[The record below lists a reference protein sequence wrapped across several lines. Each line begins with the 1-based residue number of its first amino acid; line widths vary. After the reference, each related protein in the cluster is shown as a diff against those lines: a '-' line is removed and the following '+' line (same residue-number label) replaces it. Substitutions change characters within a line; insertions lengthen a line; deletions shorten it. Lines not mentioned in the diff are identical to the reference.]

1 MQRNLKCLY
10 IKENS
15 LPEVVII
22 PNTLK
27 AKQEKVNGL
36 IEYTYMLNDYEVVII
51 CNEEGKINGMN
62 PNRDIGHDIIFGPF
76 LIVGETSEDGEDR
89 SLTDEQIEKYKELFD
104 ERSIDNTMTKYE
116 AIRMSKKYEL

>member
-1 MQRNLKCLY
+1 MQRTLKCLY
-10 IKENS
+10 VKENS

-36 IEYTYMLNDYEVVII
+36 IEYTYMSNDDEVAII

-62 PNRDIGHDIIFGPF
+62 PNRDIGYDIIFGPF

-89 SLTDEQIEKYKELFD
+89 SLTDEQIEKYKEFFN
-104 ERSIDNTMTKYE
+104 EKSIDNTMAKYE
-116 AIRMSKKYEL
+116 AIRMSSGYEF

>member
-1 MQRNLKCLY
+1 MWRCFFMQRNLKCLY

-15 LPEVVII
+15 IPEVVII

-36 IEYTYMLNDYEVVII
+36 IEYTYMLNDYEVAII

-89 SLTDEQIEKYKELFD
+89 FYVTELIRPNTSEEIKAVVMRWLSL
-104 ERSIDNTMTKYE
+104 
-116 AIRMSKKYEL
+116 

>member
-1 MQRNLKCLY
+1 MQRTLKCLY
-10 IKENS
+10 VKENS
-15 LPEVVII
+15 LPEVIII

-36 IEYTYMLNDYEVVII
+36 IEYAYMLDDYDVAII

-76 LIVGETSEDGEDR
+76 LIVGETSDDGEDR
-89 SLTDEQIEKYKELFD
+89 SLTDEQIKKYMELFD
-104 ERSIDNTMTKYE
+104 EKSIDNTMAKYE
-116 AIRMSKKYEL
+116 AIRMSNGYEF

>member
-1 MQRNLKCLY
+1 MQRKLKCLY

-15 LPEVVII
+15 LPEVVLI

-27 AKQEKVNGL
+27 AKQEKVEGL
-36 IEYTYMLNDYEVVII
+36 IEYTYMLNDYEVAII

-89 SLTDEQIEKYKELFD
+89 SLTDEQIEKYKELFN
-104 ERSIDNTMTKYE
+104 EKSIENTMAKYE
-116 AIRMSKKYEL
+116 TIRMSKMYEL